1 MKFRLQKD
9 FLKCVSNSHTC
20 VSLSSPIHLEL
31 KHTLPL
37 FPWKPYQITACKSAK
52 TIPFGA
58 AHIYKAY
65 LREHLYLPPSLP
77 RVFPSTSSLFQFTF
91 STYNTVHTILK
102 VPFQWGYPIKS
113 WKVGILFY
121 IIKWKRVDLVL
132 IQTLPSL
139 LCTVHHV
146 VHMLSSIVALLF
158 YYRFCHWY
166 KFNIYTKLRKRW
178 GKAAQ
183 GSQ

>member
-20 VSLSSPIHLEL
+20 VALSSPIHLEL

-37 FPWKPYQITACKSAK
+37 FPWKPYLIPARKRTK

-58 AHIYKAY
+58 AHIYMAY
-65 LREHLYLPPSLP
+65 IRDYPPPYPSG
-77 RVFPSTSSLFQFTF
+77 VFPSTSSLFQLTL
-91 STYNTVHTILK
+91 STYKTVRTTLK

-121 IIKWKRVDLVL
+121 IIKWKQGWSWPCFDT
-132 IQTLPSL
+132 TLSSL
-139 LCTVHHV
+139 LCTVNHV
-146 VHMLSSIVALLF
+146 VHMPSSIVALMF
-158 YYRFCHWY
+158 YYYFYHWY
-166 KFNIYTKLRKRW
+166 TLNIYTKLRKRW
-178 GKAAQ
+178 GKGAQ